1 MRSSRHST
9 TPGRAECPQAAQ
21 LAALTANLS
30 RMQCRPV
37 DLERCVTP
45 GSLRE
50 LASGGCFHLA
60 GRHRLAAPLMLPCP
74 VHIVGVGRAVLSG
87 GAEVVGWSPW
97 GEAEAG
103 SPAGSGWRSEPT
115 APIRQLFAASRRGE
129 LGPLTRLPR
138 AHAAARPFRLSASRD
153 GFVGAARFCEWA
165 TAGEAPL
172 ELIYR
177 GRNWSE
183 PRCTLLGVRREGAS
197 CVLAMQQPCHHN
209 VCPQP
214 GETGDCR
221 GVRMALR
228 IENAPQAL
236 QPGQW
241 AQRHDGRVLLR
252 RGNATAPLPH
262 VRMRTHGEDQAAT
275 VDAAARQEMPSHEMP
290 EMMPEMLLAPRAEGL
305 LVGLNVSVRR
315 LRFTLGAFTPP
326 KGVGFA
332 ETQAGH
338 YASGWRQPRAAPA
351 GRVCPV
357 SAAVVGAR
365 GTITRCVFSALGG
378 AGVHLHAGGLVSH
391 STFRDLSGGAILLGG
406 VDHSAPRRGMAARC
420 NAVRQPGA
428 EYSGS
433 VGIWGGYLIGAS
445 VQGNTVEQ
453 TPYSAIS
460 LGWGCGAE
468 RLNPDPGP

>member
-1 MRSSRHST
+1 M
-9 TPGRAECPQAAQ
+9 
-21 LAALTANLS
+21 
-30 RMQCRPV
+30 V
-37 DLERCVTP
+37 
-45 GSLRE
+45 
-50 LASGGCFHLA
+50 
-60 GRHRLAAPLMLPCP
+60 
-74 VHIVGVGRAVLSG
+74 
-87 GAEVVGWSPW
+87 
-97 GEAEAG
+97 
-103 SPAGSGWRSEPT
+103 
-115 APIRQLFAASRRGE
+115 
-129 LGPLTRLPR
+129 
-138 AHAAARPFRLSASRD
+138 
-153 GFVGAARFCEWA
+153 
-165 TAGEAPL
+165 
-172 ELIYR
+172 
-177 GRNWSE
+177 
-183 PRCTLLGVRREGAS
+183 
-197 CVLAMQQPCHHN
+197 AMQQPCHHN

-214 GETGDCR
+214 GETGGCKGTR
-221 GVRMALR
+221 TALR

-252 RGNATAPLPH
+252 HGNATAPLPH
-262 VRMRTHGEDQAAT
+262 MNARNADRTTAHAAAT
-275 VDAAARQEMPSHEMP
+275 GAAAARP
-290 EMMPEMLLAPRAEGL
+290 EVPGMPEMLLAPRAKGL

-315 LRFTLGAFTPP
+315 LRFALSAFTPP
-326 KGVGFA
+326 TGVGYA

-357 SAAVVGAR
+357 SAAVVGAH

-378 AGVHLHAGGLVSH
+378 AGVHLHVSGLVSH

-406 VDHSAPRRGMAARC
+406 VEHSAPRRGMAARC
-420 NAVRQPGA
+420 NAVRHPGA

-468 RLNPDPGP
+468 RLN